1 MPLPSSWQKS
11 WQEISKEPDQIEK
24 RRVKHAARSAA
35 FKQQQLEKGMLAR
48 NTALNAMGYNVAGQ
62 GEVYKTQ
69 AARLLQDY
77 GYEPSPS
84 PIKSIDASV
93 DHPKIIEYPERPGA
107 EDKLEGAQDA
117 DAIMMFEAAHKQ
129 REPSA
134 TLNAQAGL
142 IATRM
147 RRARAILGKA
157 ISRRIVPSDAVNT
170 GI

>member
-1 MPLPSSWQKS
+1 MAAAKRKS
-11 WQEISKEPDQIEK
+11 WQEISKEPCQIAK
-24 RRVKHAARSAA
+24 RRVKDAARSAA
-35 FKQQQLEKGMLAR
+35 YKQEQLEKGMLAR
-48 NTALNAMGYNVAGQ
+48 NTALNAMGYNAAGR

-69 AARLLQDY
+69 AARILQDY
-77 GYEPSPS
+77 GFEPSPA
-84 PIKSIDASV
+84 PIKIIDASADPPV
-93 DHPKIIEYPERPGA
+93 LIEYPERP
-107 EDKLEGAQDA
+107 EDE
-117 DAIMMFEAAHKQ
+117 DAIMMFEAVHKQ

-157 ISRRIVPSDAVNT
+157 ISRHIVPSDAVNT